1 MYTMMKRNSNSKN
14 IIKNTKIYKKDK
26 LKINLKIY
34 TMKLL
39 KEKKIYK
46 QPSSNKR
53 MKNVLSCQEYT
64 LINIINKLKGSGR
77 PKNFQAISQLM
88 MLV

>member
-1 MYTMMKRNSNSKN
+1 MYMMMKRNSNSKN
-14 IIKNTKIYKKDK
+14 IIKKAKIYKKDK

-64 LINIINKLKGSGR
+64 LINIINKLKGLGQL
-77 PKNFQAISQLM
+77 KNFQAISQLM